1 MIELSENLF
10 EIVVIAF
17 CFSVSLRS
25 VMRERKRSRT
35 LLALF
40 YAAMLL
46 GNLYWTLYLFFFR
59 RTPQVFYVSELS
71 WLAGFLFLILLLR
84 HYQTDAER
92 AVRSP
97 ILWIIP
103 AFVTGMMLFYFKWG
117 DYLLNLADAFLM
129 GILMVRSA
137 QGLIAQGKKPD
148 GRKMLYAVMMAFC
161 LIEYALWTSSCF
173 WMGDTIKNPYF
184 WIGLGQMAVL
194 LLFYKAVDK
203 AESV

>member
-148 GRKMLYAVMMAFC
+148 GRKKL
-161 LIEYALWTSSCF
+161 
-173 WMGDTIKNPYF
+173 
-184 WIGLGQMAVL
+184 
-194 LLFYKAVDK
+194 
-203 AESV
+203 